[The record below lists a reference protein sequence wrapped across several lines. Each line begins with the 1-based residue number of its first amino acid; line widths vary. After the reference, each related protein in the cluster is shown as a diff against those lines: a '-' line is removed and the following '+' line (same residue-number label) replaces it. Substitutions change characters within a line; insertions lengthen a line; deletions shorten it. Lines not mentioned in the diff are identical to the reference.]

1 MTSGAMRMADE
12 TPHVNQGLCF
22 SLGNKRSI
30 HAIAGR
36 AVFGA
41 SVLPREYN

>member
-1 MTSGAMRMADE
+1 MADE

-30 HAIAGR
+30 HATAGR
-36 AVFGA
+36 AVSGA